1 MGAALTAVTPRVL
14 EMLDRRAK
22 QKTDITEQELQAIA
36 KAMYEERLA
45 EVCTLQRSTPYDVE
59 NHSAANL
66 ALVDY
71 FERLKNQ
78 GGHMSFLP
86 GEERKL
92 EAEGWSAQRIVD
104 LRRIIAMREERGI
117 DPIRQEEIDRHLAAA
132 GFAVDDR
139 LRWMLELALYPA
151 YRDVY
156 AAAEAQLRG
165 AATPGRWRLAVRPR
179 LHRHRSPFR
188 SLAFIRRRSV
198 PHQRWRTTGC
208 IAPRPRQR
216 ADHRHDAPTAVAS
229 QGRQA

>member
-1 MGAALTAVTPRVL
+1 
-14 EMLDRRAK
+14 
-22 QKTDITEQELQAIA
+22 
-36 KAMYEERLA
+36 
-45 EVCTLQRSTPYDVE
+45 
-59 NHSAANL
+59 
-66 ALVDY
+66 
-71 FERLKNQ
+71 
-78 GGHMSFLP
+78 
-86 GEERKL
+86 
-92 EAEGWSAQRIVD
+92 
-104 LRRIIAMREERGI
+104 MREERGI
-117 DPIRQEEIDRHLAAA
+117 DPIRQDEIDRHLAAA

-216 ADHRHDAPTAVAS
+216 SGSSPRRPDCCSIARAASVRRTASANGLCARSAGLPCCRRSRCRPARRCGVLPRRTSSSSTNGSISSPSTMAAVAS
-229 QGRQA
+229 ATRSCSP